1 MELNVI
7 RLEGKSEGEEFYDYC
22 DRLGIMIIS
31 GWNCADAWQRWEYW
45 NLEVEEI
52 SNKSVISQIR

>member
-22 DRLGIMIIS
+22 DRLGIMIIA